1 MVKKTKKKL
10 SRKLA
15 VICSIFAFILS
26 MALGA
31 LGFYTYYKNIVEQ
44 YRQYISTIVSI
55 ASGAIDVEDMKQCV
69 ETGIKSEQ
77 YEKTQLELDNI
88 KSRSQVEFIYVIK
101 PLNTASVD
109 NAMYVWNA
117 VTQEEREEFETID
130 SLGDLSGDGFPQDMA
145 EYFMLAMQGKNEV
158 TYLSNRSE
166 FGYVLT
172 GLYPLRLEDG
182 ETIGIIGVDIPM
194 DKIYSDLHQYLVY
207 VVIGTLMIAA
217 IFLFCFLRMLNR
229 YVVSPVLRMSDSAA
243 DFVEQSNSG
252 LLPSQL
258 VFRDPDV
265 HTEDEIQLL
274 GENLNRMTSELIAY
288 MGNLRQVTAEKER
301 ISAELDVATNI
312 QLSMLPCIFP
322 AFPERTEFDIYA
334 KLAVAREM
342 GGSFYDFFLVDQ
354 THLAVIAGEIQGK
367 GVPAALLMM
376 ITKTLIK
383 NYAQLGYSPAQ
394 VFAETNNQLSD
405 SNEGMTTTA
414 FLGILDLVSG
424 EFDYV
429 NAGHCVPLFKHAGGE
444 FEWLPAKD
452 CFVLG
457 GMERVPYWQQSVKL
471 AQGDLL
477 FLYTKGLVEA
487 ENRTRVQYSSEHMRM
502 RLNQVMGEVYALQ
515 DIVGIMEEDVKH
527 FQEGAP
533 QEKDIVMVLLRFF

>member
-1 MVKKTKKKL
+1 MVEKTKKKL
-10 SRKLA
+10 SRKMA
-15 VICSIFAFILS
+15 VICSIFALILS
-26 MALGA
+26 MALGV

-44 YRQYISTIVSI
+44 YQQYISTIIDI
-55 ASGAIDVEDMKQCV
+55 AGGEIAVEDMKQCI
-69 ETGIKSEQ
+69 ETGVKSEQ
-77 YEKTQLELDNI
+77 YEETQMELDNI
-88 KSRSQVEFIYVIK
+88 KSRSQVEFIYVIQ
-101 PLNTASVD
+101 PLNTDAVD

-117 VTQEEREEFETID
+117 VTQAEREEYEVID
-130 SLGDLSGDGFPQDMA
+130 SLGDLSGEGFPQDMA
-145 EYFMLAMQGKNEV
+145 EQFMLSMQGGDEV
-158 TYLSNRSE
+158 TYISNRSE

-172 GLYPLRLEDG
+172 GLYPLRLENG
-182 ETIGIIGVDIPM
+182 EAVGVIGVDILM
-194 DKIYSDLHQYLVY
+194 DKIYSDLQQYLIY
-207 VVIGTLMIAA
+207 VVIGTFVIAA
-217 IFLFCFLRMLNR
+217 IFLCFFLRLINR
-229 YVVSPVLRMSDSAA
+229 SVVSPVLRMSESAA
-243 DFVEQSNSG
+243 DFVKQSSSG
-252 LLPSQL
+252 LSPAQL
-258 VFRDPDV
+258 VFRNPDV

-274 GENLNRMTSELIAY
+274 GENLTRMTSELITY

-301 ISAELDVATNI
+301 ISAELNVATNI

-354 THLAVIAGEIQGK
+354 THLAVIVGEIQGR

-394 VFAETNNQLSD
+394 VFTETNNQLSD

-414 FLGILDLVSG
+414 FLGIVDLVSG
-424 EFDYV
+424 EFTYV
-429 NAGHCVPLFKHAGGE
+429 NAGHSIPLLKHAGGD
-444 FEWLPAKD
+444 FDWLPAKD

-457 GMERVPYWQQSVKL
+457 GMEGVPYWQQSVKL

-487 ENRTRVQYSSEHMRM
+487 ENQTQVQYSEEHMQM
-502 RLNQVMGEVYALQ
+502 RLNQVVREAYALEE
-515 DIVGIMEEDVKH
+515 IVEIMEEDVKN
-527 FQEGAP
+527 FQEDAP
-533 QEKDIVMVLLRFF
+533 REQDIVMLLLRFF